1 MKIKATQWEKKFIK
15 HISNKALISRQ
26 HKELSK
32 LNSKNITKI

>member
-1 MKIKATQWEKKFIK
+1 MKIKATQWEKKFIG
-15 HISNKALISRQ
+15 HISNKALISRH